1 MHCYFGNHI
10 NIKKTQNTKK
20 IYKSWKNY
28 IYIYI
33 YISVRNFQRLVA
45 KDQNIQS

>member
-20 IYKSWKNY
+20 NYKSWKNY

-33 YISVRNFQRLVA
+33 YQWEIF
-45 KDQNIQS
+45 KD

>member
-20 IYKSWKNY
+20 NYKSWKNY

-33 YISVRNFQRLVA
+33 NGKFSKTSCKGSKYPKLKN
-45 KDQNIQS
+45 

>member
-20 IYKSWKNY
+20 NYKSWKNY

-33 YISVRNFQRLVA
+33 SVGNFQRLVA